1 MAWCLTWLRVYSF
14 FRMIVAGVNLRL
26 LTLFRSNK
34 SIMINKMKILFFIT
48 CVLLSAAN
56 AYCQS
61 FEIYVSDAGNFS
73 SPPWKILKYD
83 EDGDNPEVFINDH
96 VSWPQDIVFLED
108 KNTVLI
114 SSFNTGLIT
123 RHNSDTGDYIN
134 NFASGISGPTRMKI
148 GADKL
153 LYVLQWN
160 GNGLVRRYELDGMFV
175 DEFTD
180 AGVPQS
186 IGIDWDSAGNLYVSS
201 FNGRSVRK
209 FDSSGRDQGIFID
222 SHLAG
227 PTNIWFES
235 NGDLLVSDYSG
246 TAVKRFDSDG
256 NYLSD
261 FLQGLSQSEGV
272 DFMPNGNILIGN
284 GASRSVKMF
293 DSIGNFLEDI
303 IPSGSGGLQT
313 PNAVVI
319 REMITEDSFQINPGL
334 NDAWFDPA
342 TAGQGFLITVFP
354 DIKQMF
360 LAWFTY
366 DTERPPE
373 DVTAFLGEPGHRWLT
388 AQGSYNGDTAK
399 LTIFMTEGGVF
410 DSAEPVASAD
420 PAGYGELTLEF
431 ADCTAGLVEYEI
443 TSLGITGK
451 IPIQRI
457 TLDNVPYCEALG
469 SP

>member
-1 MAWCLTWLRVYSF
+1 
-14 FRMIVAGVNLRL
+14 
-26 LTLFRSNK
+26 
-34 SIMINKMKILFFIT
+34 MINKIKILLFSS

-83 EDGDNPEVFINDH
+83 ENGDNPEVFINDH

-123 RHNSDTGDYIN
+123 RHNADTGDYIN
-134 NFASGISGPTRMKI
+134 DFASGISGPTRMKI

-160 GNGLVRRYELDGMFV
+160 GNGLVRRYELDGTFV

-293 DSIGNFLEDI
+293 DSSGNFLEDI

-388 AQGSYNGDTAK
+388 AQGSYNGDTAN

>member
-1 MAWCLTWLRVYSF
+1 
-14 FRMIVAGVNLRL
+14 
-26 LTLFRSNK
+26 
-34 SIMINKMKILFFIT
+34 MINKIKNLLFVS
-48 CVLLSAAN
+48 CVLLSASS

-61 FEIYVSDAGNFS
+61 FDIYVSDAGNFS
-73 SPPWKILKYD
+73 SPPWKILKFD
-83 EDGDNPEVFINDH
+83 ENGNNPEVFINDH

-114 SSFNTGLIT
+114 SNFNTGLIT
-123 RHNSDTGDYIN
+123 RHNAETGDYIN
-134 NFASGISGPTRMKI
+134 NFASGLSSPTRMKI

-153 LYVLQWN
+153 LYVLQWT
-160 GNGLVRRYELDGMFV
+160 GNGRVKRYELDGTFV
-175 DEFTD
+175 DEYTD
-180 AGVPQS
+180 VGVPQS
-186 IGIDWDSAGNLYVSS
+186 IGIDWDRAGNLYISS

-209 FDSSGRDQGIFID
+209 FNSNGKDQGIFID

-261 FLQGLSQSEGV
+261 FIQGLSQSEGV

-293 DSIGNFLEDI
+293 DQDGNYIEDI

-319 REMITEDSFQINPGL
+319 RDLNTEDGFQINPGL

-342 TAGQGFLITVFP
+342 TSGQGFLITVFP
-354 DIKQMF
+354 EIKQMF

-373 DVTAFLGEPGHRWLT
+373 DVTAILGEPGHRWLT
-388 AQGSYNGDTAK
+388 AQGPYDGDKAR

-420 PAGYGELTLEF
+420 PAGYGDLTLEF
-431 ADCTAGLVEYEI
+431 ADCTEGLVEYEI
-443 TSLGITGK
+443 TSLGISGK

-457 TLDNVPYCEALG
+457 TLDNVPTCEAQSSLQ
-469 SP
+469 P